1 MQPRIIIEEELQDL
15 DLNSK
20 NSDMKS
26 HSSMSN
32 DSEAQVEPSPYIMKK
47 YLATPKNLDN
57 NWAASDKEI
66 EIKDID

>member
-26 HSSMSN
+26 HNSMSN
-32 DSEAQVEPSPYIMKK
+32 DSEAHVEPSPIVFKRYM
-47 YLATPKNLDN
+47 ATPKNLDN
-57 NWAASDKEI
+57 NWAASD
-66 EIKDID
+66 